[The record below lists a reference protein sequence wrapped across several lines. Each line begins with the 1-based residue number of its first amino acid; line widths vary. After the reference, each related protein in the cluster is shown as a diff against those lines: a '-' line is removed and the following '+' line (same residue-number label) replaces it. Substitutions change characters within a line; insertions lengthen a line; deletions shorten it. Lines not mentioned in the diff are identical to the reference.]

1 MNEDIKNTGESSDPE
16 LATAAPSDEA
26 PVEAAETSDPTAE
39 LQEKLSATHER
50 LLRTAAE
57 LDNFRKR
64 ARRDVEEAQNRG
76 RAEVLAEILP
86 VIDSVDLALSS
97 ATEGAG
103 DGIVEG
109 LQMIKRQ
116 FLTAGERFGVKPVES
131 RGAAFDPNIHEAV
144 SQIYSPDHPAG
155 QIVEEMRKGY
165 LLGEKLL
172 RAAMVVVSRGA
183 PPAPSADEGSA
194 VDTDNESSESMK
206 E

>member
-1 MNEDIKNTGESSDPE
+1 MNEDIKNRGGNGDPE
-16 LATAAPSDEA
+16 LEIAAPSDEA
-26 PVEAAETSDPTAE
+26 PVEAADPAVE
-39 LQEKLSATHER
+39 LQDKLSATHER

-97 ATEGAG
+97 AADNAG
-103 DGIVEG
+103 DGILEG

-131 RGAAFDPNIHEAV
+131 RGAAFDPNVHEAV
-144 SQIYSPDHPAG
+144 SQIYSPEHPAG

-183 PPAPSADEGSA
+183 PPVPSADGDA
-194 VDTDNESSESMK
+194 DNGTSEPTT